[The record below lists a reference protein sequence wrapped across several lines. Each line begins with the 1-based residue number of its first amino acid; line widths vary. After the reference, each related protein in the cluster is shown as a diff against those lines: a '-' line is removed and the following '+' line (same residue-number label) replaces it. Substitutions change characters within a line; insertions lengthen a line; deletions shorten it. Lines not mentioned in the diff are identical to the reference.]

1 MVPIHKRWFDHL
13 QFRHQL
19 SLIFIGGILVLTLA
33 TSFVVSN
40 VSTSI
45 ITTQQVK
52 QGLQVTESLA
62 SQSELALLYQSAESA
77 RDIAETAINFPE
89 VKGIRIETETQEE
102 LFQLGLDPAE
112 MRNNATVKEPMLVAE
127 NSDYWL
133 FAAPVMSTQ
142 EYDNQLNILPDDQQ
156 NFLLG
161 TIRVLVG
168 KDTQTLMQ
176 KGILR
181 SNLTISMGLA
191 AFLLVLLLVISRR
204 VTKPIEQLSK
214 TMKRAQKGDSLIRA
228 TIDGPVDITEMQ
240 TSFNSMME
248 VLERRQHDLQKA
260 MQSALES
267 AKAKG
272 EFAANV
278 THELRTPMNAVL
290 GMLDLLLTM
299 GLTTKQQEYVETA
312 KTSAHALLS
321 LIDEVLSFSE
331 ADAGK
336 INILNQD
343 C

>member
-1 MVPIHKRWFDHL
+1 M
-13 QFRHQL
+13 
-19 SLIFIGGILVLTLA
+19 
-33 TSFVVSN
+33 
-40 VSTSI
+40 
-45 ITTQQVK
+45 
-52 QGLQVTESLA
+52 TESLA

-299 GLTTKQQEYVETA
+299 G
-312 KTSAHALLS
+312 
-321 LIDEVLSFSE
+321 
-331 ADAGK
+331 ADHQATG
-336 INILNQD
+336 I